1 MRLRPYKKCDDK
13 YIINWF
19 DDEKKFQMW
28 SAGDYNYPLN
38 QEQLHKHRQRFEE
51 NENAW
56 LLSMLDEDGI
66 PVGHVAIKNVNYKRN
81 TAYIGFIVVDPQK
94 RGKGYGKELVNLIT
108 RYIFEILKIDEV
120 TLYVYDQNPIA
131 KKCYESVGFKQT
143 TIEKAQFEYK
153 NEKWDRYLMI
163 KNKEY

>member
-1 MRLRPYKKCDDK
+1 M
-13 YIINWF
+13 
-19 DDEKKFQMW
+19 
-28 SAGDYNYPLN
+28 
-38 QEQLHKHRQRFEE
+38 
-51 NENAW
+51 
-56 LLSMLDEDGI
+56 
-66 PVGHVAIKNVNYKRN
+66 
-81 TAYIGFIVVDPQK
+81 
-94 RGKGYGKELVNLIT
+94 
-108 RYIFEILKIDEV
+108 

>member
-1 MRLRPYKKCDDK
+1 
-13 YIINWF
+13 
-19 DDEKKFQMW
+19 
-28 SAGDYNYPLN
+28 
-38 QEQLHKHRQRFEE
+38 
-51 NENAW
+51 
-56 LLSMLDEDGI
+56 MLDEDGI
-66 PVGHVAIKNVNYKRN
+66 PVGHVAIKNVDYKRN

>member
-38 QEQLHKHRQRFEE
+38 QEQLQEHRQRFEE

-56 LLSMLDEDGI
+56 LFSMLNDEGT
-66 PVGHVAIKNVNYKRN
+66 PVGHVAIKNADYKLDS
-81 TAYIGFIVVDPQK
+81 AYIGFIVVDPEQ

-108 RYIFEILKIDEV
+108 KYIFDILKINKV
-120 TLYVYDQNPIA
+120 TLYVYAQNIGA
-131 KKCYESVGFKQT
+131 IKCYESVGFKQESVE
-143 TIEKAQFEYK
+143 ISQFNYK
-153 NEKWDRYLMI
+153 KEKWDRYLMV
-163 KNKEY
+163 KTK